1 MQFMTNK
8 SALQKIL
15 KEVLSTEN
23 KDKNSQERMGLNKF
37 HEMS

>member
-1 MQFMTNK
+1 MTNE

-15 KEVLSTEN
+15 KDVLCTEN
-23 KDKNSQERMGLNKF
+23 KDKNSQERMGINKS